1 MAYNKCFPG
10 SVIVSQGSESSK
22 SPNCSKI
29 HMVLIIYVSVAL
41 KSMEKGMGIDGNFDF
56 EFS

>member
-1 MAYNKCFPG
+1 
-10 SVIVSQGSESSK
+10 
-22 SPNCSKI
+22 
-29 HMVLIIYVSVAL
+29 MVLIIYVSVAL